1 MIIVHHLQAPGQWPV
16 YTHLYGTQGGQRWQ
30 VSLFLHVYHPTHDG
44 TATNAATFSRLKRDA
59 VWALGSIQY
68 DFMCILSL
76 LACCFCPNH
85 CESQQKA
92 RQFQGLPKH
101 MRRQKSNSQLLTPT
115 FLEKM
120 TMHME
125 NCMYWMSLHCL
136 HTHTHTHSAY
146 ATGAALGVVG
156 LRSLW

>member
-1 MIIVHHLQAPGQWPV
+1 MQFELLVLYNMILCV
-16 YTHLYGTQGGQRWQ
+16 
-30 VSLFLHVYHPTHDG
+30 
-44 TATNAATFSRLKRDA
+44 
-59 VWALGSIQY
+59 
-68 DFMCILSL
+68 ILSL

-101 MRRQKSNSQLLTPT
+101 MRRQKSNSQLLTPP

-125 NCMYWMSLHCL
+125 NCMYWMSLHYL
-136 HTHTHTHSAY
+136 HTYTHTQRLCHGSSTWGGRLEEFVVVREHLSKGLQLLFMRRLHLQQGRQGVPQHI
-146 ATGAALGVVG
+146 TGVCVTT
-156 LRSLW
+156 